1 LYIYKRNPRAFPWA
15 KLVQKSSDK
24 SLYVVESILD
34 HYMKNVKYAHSDFFG
49 KLYDEHDR
57 RIVDIASPRNKL
69 AIERRLWLHQRY
81 EIREGRPEH
90 VSATGYINIYY
101 YIIYYYILYCI
112 YYIILYIRYIII
124 IYIII

>member
-1 LYIYKRNPRAFPWA
+1 
-15 KLVQKSSDK
+15 
-24 SLYVVESILD
+24 
-34 HYMKNVKYAHSDFFG
+34 MKNVKYAHSDFFG

-90 VSATGYINIYY
+90 ISTTGYIIYFTF
-101 YIIYYYILYCI
+101 I
-112 YYIILYIRYIII
+112 III
-124 IYIII
+124 IYITYIYIYNTIYK